1 MLLSGLEI
9 GSISAVSF
17 REEGPG
23 VQATLS
29 VKPEH
34 LDRLDPSTLFMV
46 RDTETTPPVKVLV
59 ARNVC
64 TDSPKGVPEGATL
77 KGYAGGTAKVLLL
90 AGTQNPECAVRLVEK
105 WVSDLEQSLE
115 QLN

>member
-1 MLLSGLEI
+1 VLLSGLEI